1 MTPAR
6 RLLRV
11 ALLAL
16 VLLYGAW
23 FGGTRFDDA
32 GLGAAPQW
40 AALVVFALPPLLLAL
55 MLPRH
60 GARAGFCA
68 GVLALLWFSH
78 GVMVAW
84 TRPPERWPALAE
96 VALAL
101 VVVLAASIPGLRSRF
116 AKKR

>member
-11 ALLAL
+11 ALLGL

-23 FGGTRFDDA
+23 FGGVS
-32 GLGAAPQW
+32 QW
-40 AALVVFALPPLLLAL
+40 AALAVFALPSLLLAL
-55 MLPRH
+55 TLPRH
-60 GARAGFCA
+60 GAHAGFWA
-68 GVLALLWFSH
+68 GVFALLWFSH

-96 VALAL
+96 IALAL
-101 VVVLAASIPGLRSRF
+101 VVVFAASIPGLRSRF

>member
-23 FGGTRFDDA
+23 FG
-32 GLGAAPQW
+32 AASEW
-40 AALVVFALPPLLLAL
+40 VALAVFALPPLLLAL
-55 MLPRH
+55 ALPRH
-60 GARAGFCA
+60 GAHAGFWA
-68 GVLALLWFSH
+68 AVLALLWFSH

-84 TRPPERWPALAE
+84 TRPPERWQALAE

-101 VVVLAASIPGLRSRF
+101 VVVFAASLPGLRSRF